1 MMKTYLAPLSPIQ
14 LNSHAETSM
23 KAVSEFV
30 HSHLRSV
37 MRSLF
42 YPALGL
48 VLAVSAA
55 CGGGSAESAGGPGGG
70 RGAMPPMPVEM
81 VTLEPK
87 PVEQVGEFVGTVK
100 SRRSTTIQPQAEGFL
115 TRIRVKSGDRVKPG
129 TVMFDID
136 ATSQQATVASF
147 ESVRAAREADAAF
160 ARQQAARAKN
170 LLSVGAMSQQEYEQ
184 AVTLQKTA
192 EAQLKAV
199 EDQIRQQQAELAF
212 YRVTAPASGV
222 VGDIPVRPGDR
233 VTKSTVLTTVDDNTG
248 LEIYINVSVQQAPNL
263 KLGLPVRIVTD
274 AGETISTERISFV
287 APSVEEETQTVLA
300 KATVSR
306 PGVMR
311 NDQFVRVRIVYSSTP
326 GLTMPV
332 VAVVRISGQY
342 FAFVAEPGEGGALVA
357 KQRQITLGPMI
368 GNEYVVQSGLKP
380 GDKLITGGIQKIGD
394 GAPVQPAPP
403 GPPPGEGR
411 GGPAGRGGG
420 D

>member
-1 MMKTYLAPLSPIQ
+1 MT
-14 LNSHAETSM
+14 
-23 KAVSEFV
+23 AVSEFV
-30 HSHLRSV
+30 HSNLRSLV
-37 MRSLF
+37 RSLWC
-42 YPALGL
+42 PAL
-48 VLAVSAA
+48 VLALAAGAA
-55 CGGGSAESAGGPGGG
+55 CGGGSADNAGGGGPGGG

-87 PVEQVGEFVGTVK
+87 PVEQIGEFVGTVK

-129 TVMFDID
+129 MPMFDID
-136 ATSQQATVASF
+136 ATTQQAAVASL
-147 ESVRAAREADAAF
+147 ESVRAARDADAAY

-184 AVTLQKTA
+184 AATLQKTA

-199 EDQIRQQQAELAF
+199 EDQIRQQQAELNF
-212 YRVTAPASGV
+212 YRVTAPTAGI
-222 VGDIPVRPGDR
+222 VGDVPVRVGDL

-248 LEIYINVSVQQAPNL
+248 LEMYIGVPVQQAPNL
-263 KLGLPVRIVTD
+263 KVGLPVRIVTD
-274 AGETISTERISFV
+274 TGETIATEKISFV

-300 KATVSR
+300 KATLTR
-306 PGVMR
+306 AGQFR
-311 NDQFVRVRIVYSSTP
+311 NEQFVQVRIVYSSLP

-342 FAFVAEPGEGGALVA
+342 FAFVAEPGEGGGLVA
-357 KQRQITLGPMI
+357 RQRQITLGPMI
-368 GNEYVVQSGLKP
+368 GNEYIVQSGLKP

>member
-1 MMKTYLAPLSPIQ
+1 
-14 LNSHAETSM
+14 M

-37 MRSLF
+37 TRSLF

-48 VLAVSAA
+48 VVAVTAG

-184 AVTLQKTA
+184 AMTLQKTA

-248 LEIYINVSVQQAPNL
+248 LEVYINVPVQQAPNL
-263 KLGLPVRIVTD
+263 KVGLPVRIVTD
-274 AGETISTERISFV
+274 AGEIIATEKLSFIS
-287 APSVEEETQTVLA
+287 PSVEEDTQTILA
-300 KATVSR
+300 KATVT
-306 PGVMR
+306 GQYR
-311 NDQFVRVRIVYSSTP
+311 NDQFVRARIVWSSSP

-342 FAFVAEPGEGGALVA
+342 FAYVAEPGEGGALVA

-368 GNEYVVQSGLKP
+368 GNEYVVQSGLKA

-411 GGPAGRGGG
+411 GGPPGRRGG

>member
-1 MMKTYLAPLSPIQ
+1 MT
-14 LNSHAETSM
+14 
-23 KAVSEFV
+23 AVSEFM
-30 HSHLRSV
+30 HSSLWSLV
-37 MRSLF
+37 RSLWC
-42 YPALGL
+42 PVL
-48 VLAVSAA
+48 VLALAAGAA

-87 PVEQVGEFVGTVK
+87 PVEQSGEFVGTVK

-129 TVMFDID
+129 TPMFDID
-136 ATSQQATVASF
+136 ATTQQAAVSSL
-147 ESVRAAREADAAF
+147 ESLRAAREADAGF

-184 AVTLQKTA
+184 AMTLQKTA

-212 YRVTAPASGV
+212 YRVTAPAVGI

-233 VTKSTVLTTVDDNTG
+233 VTKTTVLTTVDDNTG
-248 LEIYINVSVQQAPNL
+248 LEVYISVPVQQAPNL
-263 KLGLPVRIVTD
+263 KLGLPVLIVTD

-342 FAFVAEPGEGGALVA
+342 FAFVAEPGEGGGLVA

-368 GNEYVVQSGLKP
+368 GNEYIVLSGLKP

-403 GPPPGEGR
+403 GPPLGEGR